1 MATATALPKTAK
13 RLAGVCGDAMM
24 GVYLVGTIGE
34 AVAGGAVVS
43 TRRAPGVAR
52 ESRFAASW

>member
-1 MATATALPKTAK
+1 
-13 RLAGVCGDAMM
+13 MM

-34 AVAGGAVVS
+34 AVAGGVVVS

>member
-1 MATATALPKTAK
+1 MT
-13 RLAGVCGDAMM
+13 

-34 AVAGGAVVS
+34 AVAGGVVAS

-52 ESRFAASW
+52 KSRFAASW